1 LYLGAQVAASILPN
15 VPQPPIQAE
24 GDFNVGGFIITN
36 SMMSSLLVVGVFVL
50 FCVVAGRRQERRP
63 GKFQNRMEWAVSFMR
78 NFAVDSAGETGRRL
92 FPLFGALLLYLLT
105 CNLVAL
111 IPGVGQVFVSN
122 DKETWPFFRAVNA
135 DYNATL
141 ALALMTFT
149 LIHVSGFR
157 ARGISHL
164 TTYVNLPGLFDAVFR
179 RKPMGLLDL
188 IVGLF
193 EAIGEF
199 AKIISLSVRLFANIY
214 GGEMLI
220 AIVISLFAPLAAI
233 FIGLEL
239 VVVAGIQAFIF
250 GLLTIIYVSL
260 VTSHGDEE
268 ASHA

>member
-1 LYLGAQVAASILPN
+1 

-24 GDFNVGGFIITN
+24 GDFSIGGFLITN
-36 SMMSSLLVVGVFVL
+36 SMVSSVAVAILIIVLVPLLT
-50 FCVVAGRRQERRP
+50 RRMERRP
-63 GKFQNRMEWAVSFMR
+63 GKLQAALELVVKGMH
-78 NFAVDSAGETGRRL
+78 NFAVDSAGEAGRRL
-92 FPLFGALLLYLLT
+92 FPLFGGLLVYLLI
-105 CNLVAL
+105 CNWFAL
-111 IPGVGQVFVSN
+111 IPGVGQLWVS
-122 DKETWPFFRAVNA
+122 DGKETWPFFRAVNA

-141 ALALMTFT
+141 ALALMVFT

-164 TTYVNLPGLFDAVFR
+164 TTYINLPGLWRAVR
-179 RKPMGLLDL
+179 GKPMGLLDFL
-188 IVGLF
+188 VGFF

-220 AIVISLFAPLAAI
+220 AIVISLFAPLALP
-233 FIGLEL
+233 FVGLEV
-239 VVVAGIQAFIF
+239 VVVAVIQAFIF

-260 VTSHGDEE
+260 VTAHGEEE